1 MDSTPAASTGNPGCA
16 GVGAWVVWDG
26 GQFAFGSHVGTIGAM
41 IVALRNERGRKM
53 ISCREAAEAYGCT
66 MSYIRRLARLGRLE
80 HEEVG
85 GTYVFDEAEVK
96 RLAAQA
102 AKAEGRQRKR
112 AVRFKPG

>member
-1 MDSTPAASTGNPGCA
+1 MPSARCCVHYCTASGLRLAKLSVSLGFDCR
-16 GVGAWVVWDG
+16 
-26 GQFAFGSHVGTIGAM
+26 SRIGTIGGM
-41 IVALRNERGRKM
+41 IMALQNDRGRKL